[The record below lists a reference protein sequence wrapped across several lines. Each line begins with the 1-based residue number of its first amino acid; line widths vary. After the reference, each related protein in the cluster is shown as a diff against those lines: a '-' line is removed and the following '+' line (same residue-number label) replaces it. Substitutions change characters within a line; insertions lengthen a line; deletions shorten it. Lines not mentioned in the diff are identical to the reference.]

1 MTRFANNSLAAFAAI
16 FITLTS
22 IGTIVTVPEAH
33 ALGAHAAS
41 PAAPF
46 AQPVAELA

>member
-1 MTRFANNSLAAFAAI
+1 MTRFANHSLAAFAAI

-22 IGTIVTVPEAH
+22 IGTIVTVPEAQ
-33 ALGAHAAS
+33 AHSAS

>member
-1 MTRFANNSLAAFAAI
+1 MTRFANQSLAAFFAVFLA
-16 FITLTS
+16 LTS
-22 IGTIVTVPEAH
+22 IGTIVTVPEAS
-33 ALGAHAAS
+33 AHATH